1 LFTFTIAC
9 GREWSDVTA
18 QDIATDTAKARRARM
33 AVTRNFDRANAGRSA
48 FVGFMRIA
56 LPTLAIVLL
65 ATVLIWP
72 QVGQDER
79 SFALSFS
86 DRASAGDA
94 LSMVNARYYGSDK
107 NGRPYMLTAAVA
119 TQDPADTKVVI
130 LDKMTADVTMGNG
143 TWIWMN
149 AATGAFQQDDQV
161 LLLHGGASLY
171 TSIGYEF
178 HGQIA
183 EINLRDSSMKSD
195 HPVHGQGPLGRLRS
209 DTALI
214 TERGNLMEFVGR
226 VHVTIHPRNKPA
238 V

>member
-1 LFTFTIAC
+1 MTA
-9 GREWSDVTA
+9 REMATA
-18 QDIATDTAKARRARM
+18 TATARRTRM
-33 AVTRNFDRANAGRSA
+33 ALTREIDTSNAGRSA
-48 FVGFMRIA
+48 FVGFMRLA

-72 QVGQDER
+72 QVGEDER
-79 SFALSFS
+79 GFALSFS
-86 DRASAGDA
+86 DRAGANDA

-107 NGRPYMLTAAVA
+107 NGRPFMLTAAVA

-130 LDKMTADVTMGNG
+130 LDKITADVTMGNG

-161 LLLHGGASLY
+161 LLLHGGTNLY

-178 HGQIA
+178 QGQIA

-195 HPVHGQGPLGRLRS
+195 HPVNGQGPLGRLRS
-209 DTALI
+209 DTVAI